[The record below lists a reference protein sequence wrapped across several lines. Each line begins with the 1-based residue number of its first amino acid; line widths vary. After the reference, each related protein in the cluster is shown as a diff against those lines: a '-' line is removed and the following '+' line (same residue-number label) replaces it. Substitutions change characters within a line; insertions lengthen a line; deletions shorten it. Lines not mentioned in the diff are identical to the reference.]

1 VRTTNRG
8 VVYLDV
14 ERTPWVLRAV
24 DAAAALF
31 RSYRAYRQRAAD
43 RRALMNMADR
53 ELMDMGLYRGDID
66 RVLR

>member
-1 VRTTNRG
+1 VRTANRG
-8 VVYLDV
+8 VVYLNV
-14 ERTPWVLRAV
+14 ETTPWALKAV

-31 RSYRAYRQRAAD
+31 KSFRAYRQQMAD
-43 RRALMNMADR
+43 RRMLMNMADR